1 MNDYRILV
9 VDDEEDLCEILKF
22 NLENE
27 GYEVDTANSAEE
39 ALKMN
44 IGSYNLLLLDVMM
57 GEISG
62 FKMASLLKKDKK
74 TAQVPII
81 FITAKDTENDTVTG
95 FNLGADD
102 YISKP
107 FSLREV
113 IARVKAVLRRTQ
125 QGEPERA
132 PEQISYKTLVIDIV
146 KKKTGESLGVEKYA
160 ERIQVT
166 DSHPLRDVKV
176 TREETLKA
184 LNIYEKLKD
193 FPVKSYKQAYLQMKK
208 FCKKTGFQFDII
220 SPNNILIDTKAKKIN
235 LIDPVTPKV
244 NKPVHGDN
252 ADFSKYHGC
261 DSLYPVICDFIM
273 QKEHLENLT
282 ADEKLKWKK
291 SINVIIAK
299 CISAGKIAGFDRN
312 IKQLRVLYERIERF
326 WNTNELCNRYDN
338 FIDMYSG
345 TINQEKTITA
355 ALNYKNSEQERIKE
369 ISRLDAANFE
379 EIKPVFEKILEA
391 PHQPKVE
398 FPEIINAVLDKVFEY
413 GSDAKSLVPALEL
426 LFDKEIFCTT
436 KKRLYRLFIALE
448 PENKKFLDEIGKS
461 AKNPIEKMLFKQ
473 EFTDLYKKSGK
484 HSQEIYKDAVSGATI
499 PQELADKLWISR
511 TCTNTGSMQE
521 ISIKNMIKAYNYI
534 ESVKN
539 RKPEVADLVKLH
551 KIVLADTPEQELIG
565 GRLRTPETDELVRQI
580 FHVTKD
586 PKSVV
591 NDYSASKDVVEDL
604 KKLDEYINK
613 NYDTMDCFTHAA
625 NIFSEVIR
633 IHPFLNGNGRAARL
647 FTEEFLLSKGYR
659 LDKWPVYFNSRF
671 DYF

>member
-1 MNDYRILV
+1 MQILFNPQYTNLQFQGRNDTFWKAYNREMNGIPLKDTILKSISDENNLLGEGLSKKGYGLAGIKDYVIRIYKNCFRKEDLDREFVKPKNDYLNTLEGV
-9 VDDEEDLCEILKF
+9 VLCIPGK
-22 NLENE
+22 
-27 GYEVDTANSAEE
+27 
-39 ALKMN
+39 
-44 IGSYNLLLLDVMM
+44 
-57 GEISG
+57 
-62 FKMASLLKKDKK
+62 
-74 TAQVPII
+74 
-81 FITAKDTENDTVTG
+81 
-95 FNLGADD
+95 
-102 YISKP
+102 
-107 FSLREV
+107 
-113 IARVKAVLRRTQ
+113 
-125 QGEPERA
+125 
-132 PEQISYKTLVIDIV
+132 IDIV
-146 KKKTGESLGVEKYA
+146 KKKTGESLGVDKYA

-345 TINQEKTITA
+345 IINQEKTITA

-379 EIKPVFEKILEA
+379 EIKPVFEKTL
-391 PHQPKVE
+391 
-398 FPEIINAVLDKVFEY
+398 
-413 GSDAKSLVPALEL
+413 
-426 LFDKEIFCTT
+426 
-436 KKRLYRLFIALE
+436 KRL
-448 PENKKFLDEIGKS
+448 
-461 AKNPIEKMLFKQ
+461 
-473 EFTDLYKKSGK
+473 
-484 HSQEIYKDAVSGATI
+484 
-499 PQELADKLWISR
+499 
-511 TCTNTGSMQE
+511 TN
-521 ISIKNMIKAYNYI
+521 
-534 ESVKN
+534 
-539 RKPEVADLVKLH
+539 R
-551 KIVLADTPEQELIG
+551 
-565 GRLRTPETDELVRQI
+565 R
-580 FHVTKD
+580 
-586 PKSVV
+586 
-591 NDYSASKDVVEDL
+591 
-604 KKLDEYINK
+604 
-613 NYDTMDCFTHAA
+613 
-625 NIFSEVIR
+625 
-633 IHPFLNGNGRAARL
+633 
-647 FTEEFLLSKGYR
+647 
-659 LDKWPVYFNSRF
+659 
-671 DYF
+671 

>member
-1 MNDYRILV
+1 MQILFNPQYTNLQFQGRNDTFWKAYNRELNGIPLK
-9 VDDEEDLCEILKF
+9 DTILKSISD
-22 NLENE
+22 EN
-27 GYEVDTANSAEE
+27 
-39 ALKMN
+39 
-44 IGSYNLLLLDVMM
+44 NLL
-57 GEISG
+57 GEG
-62 FKMASLLKKDKK
+62 LLKKGYGL
-74 TAQVPII
+74 AGI
-81 FITAKDTENDTVTG
+81 KDYVIRIYKNCFRKEDLDREFVKPKNDYLNTLEGV
-95 FNLGADD
+95 
-102 YISKP
+102 
-107 FSLREV
+107 
-113 IARVKAVLRRTQ
+113 VLCIP
-125 QGEPERA
+125 G
-132 PEQISYKTLVIDIV
+132 KIDIV
-146 KKKTGESLGVEKYA
+146 KKKTGESLGVDKYA

-166 DSHPLRDVKV
+166 DFPPLRDVKV

-282 ADEKLKWKK
+282 GNEKLKWKK
-291 SINVIIAK
+291 SISVIIAK
-299 CISAGKIAGFDRN
+299 CISAGEIAGFGRN
-312 IKQLRVLYERIERF
+312 IEQLRVLYERIERF

-345 TINQEKTITA
+345 TINQAKTITD
-355 ALNYKNSEQERIKE
+355 ALNYKNSEKERIKE

-659 LDKWPVYFNSRF
+659 LDKWPEEILYRKIYSADELAEYIRRSSNFIAL
-671 DYF
+671 

>member
-1 MNDYRILV
+1 MQILFNPQYTNLQFQGRNDTFWKAYNREMNGIPLKDTILKSISDENNLLGEGLSKKGYGLAGIKDYVIRIYKNCFKKEDLDREFVKPKNDYLNTLEGV
-9 VDDEEDLCEILKF
+9 VLCIPGK
-22 NLENE
+22 
-27 GYEVDTANSAEE
+27 
-39 ALKMN
+39 
-44 IGSYNLLLLDVMM
+44 
-57 GEISG
+57 
-62 FKMASLLKKDKK
+62 
-74 TAQVPII
+74 
-81 FITAKDTENDTVTG
+81 
-95 FNLGADD
+95 
-102 YISKP
+102 
-107 FSLREV
+107 
-113 IARVKAVLRRTQ
+113 
-125 QGEPERA
+125 
-132 PEQISYKTLVIDIV
+132 IDIV
-146 KKKTGESLGVEKYA
+146 KKKTGESLGVDKYA

-659 LDKWPVYFNSRF
+659 LDKWPEEILYRKIYSADELAEYIRRSSNFIAL
-671 DYF
+671 

>member
-1 MNDYRILV
+1 MQILFNPQYTNLQFQGRNDTFWKAYNREMNGIPLKDTILKSISDENNLLGEGLSKKGYGLAGIKDYVIRIYKNCFKKEDLDREFVKPKNDYLNTLEGV
-9 VDDEEDLCEILKF
+9 VLCIPGK
-22 NLENE
+22 
-27 GYEVDTANSAEE
+27 
-39 ALKMN
+39 
-44 IGSYNLLLLDVMM
+44 
-57 GEISG
+57 
-62 FKMASLLKKDKK
+62 
-74 TAQVPII
+74 
-81 FITAKDTENDTVTG
+81 
-95 FNLGADD
+95 
-102 YISKP
+102 
-107 FSLREV
+107 
-113 IARVKAVLRRTQ
+113 
-125 QGEPERA
+125 
-132 PEQISYKTLVIDIV
+132 IDIV

-282 ADEKLKWKK
+282 GNEKLKWKK
-291 SINVIIAK
+291 SISVIIAK
-299 CISAGKIAGFDRN
+299 CISAGEIAGFGRN
-312 IKQLRVLYERIERF
+312 IEQLRVLYERIERF

-345 TINQEKTITA
+345 TINQAKTITD
-355 ALNYKNSEQERIKE
+355 ALNYKNSEKERIKA

-379 EIKPVFEKILEA
+379 EIKSVFEKILEA

-398 FPEIINAVLDKVFEY
+398 FPEIINAVLDKVSEY
-413 GSDAKSLVPALEL
+413 GKDAKPLVPALEL

-436 KKRLYRLFIALE
+436 KKRLYKLFIALE

-461 AKNPIEKMLFKQ
+461 AKNPLEKMLFKQ
-473 EFTDLYKKSGK
+473 EFADFYKKSGK

-565 GRLRTPETDELVRQI
+565 GRLRTAETDELVRQI

-633 IHPFLNGNGRAARL
+633 IHPFLNGNGRVARL
-647 FTEEFLLSKGYR
+647 FTEEILLSKGYR
-659 LDKWPVYFNSRF
+659 LDKWPEEILYRKIYSADELAEYIRRSSNFIAL
-671 DYF
+671 

>member
-1 MNDYRILV
+1 MQILFNPQYTNLQFQGRNDTFWKAYNREMNGIPLKDTILKSISDENNLLVEGLSKKGYGLAGIKDYVIRIYKNCFKKEDLDREFVKPKNDYLNTLEGV
-9 VDDEEDLCEILKF
+9 VLCIPGK
-22 NLENE
+22 
-27 GYEVDTANSAEE
+27 
-39 ALKMN
+39 
-44 IGSYNLLLLDVMM
+44 
-57 GEISG
+57 
-62 FKMASLLKKDKK
+62 
-74 TAQVPII
+74 
-81 FITAKDTENDTVTG
+81 
-95 FNLGADD
+95 
-102 YISKP
+102 
-107 FSLREV
+107 
-113 IARVKAVLRRTQ
+113 
-125 QGEPERA
+125 
-132 PEQISYKTLVIDIV
+132 IDIV

-369 ISRLDAANFE
+369 ISRVDAANFE

-659 LDKWPVYFNSRF
+659 LDKWPEEILYRKIYSADELAEYIRRSSNFIAL
-671 DYF
+671 

>member
-1 MNDYRILV
+1 MQILFNPQYTNLQFQGRNDTFWKAYNRELNGIPLKDTILKSISDENNLLGEGLSKKGYGLAGIKDYVIRIYKNCFRKEDLDREFVKPKNDYLNTLEGV
-9 VDDEEDLCEILKF
+9 VLCIPGK
-22 NLENE
+22 
-27 GYEVDTANSAEE
+27 
-39 ALKMN
+39 
-44 IGSYNLLLLDVMM
+44 
-57 GEISG
+57 
-62 FKMASLLKKDKK
+62 
-74 TAQVPII
+74 
-81 FITAKDTENDTVTG
+81 
-95 FNLGADD
+95 
-102 YISKP
+102 
-107 FSLREV
+107 
-113 IARVKAVLRRTQ
+113 
-125 QGEPERA
+125 
-132 PEQISYKTLVIDIV
+132 IDIV
-146 KKKTGESLGVEKYA
+146 KKKTGESLGVDKYA

-345 TINQEKTITA
+345 IINQEKTITA

-659 LDKWPVYFNSRF
+659 LDKWPEEILYRKIYSADELAEYIRRSSNFIAL
-671 DYF
+671 

>member
-1 MNDYRILV
+1 MQILFNPQYTNLQFQGRNDTFWKAYNREMNGIPLKDTILKSISDENNLLGEGLSKKGYGLAGIKDYVIRIYKNCFRKEDLDREFVKPKNDYLNTLEGV
-9 VDDEEDLCEILKF
+9 VLCIPGK
-22 NLENE
+22 
-27 GYEVDTANSAEE
+27 
-39 ALKMN
+39 
-44 IGSYNLLLLDVMM
+44 
-57 GEISG
+57 
-62 FKMASLLKKDKK
+62 
-74 TAQVPII
+74 
-81 FITAKDTENDTVTG
+81 
-95 FNLGADD
+95 
-102 YISKP
+102 
-107 FSLREV
+107 
-113 IARVKAVLRRTQ
+113 
-125 QGEPERA
+125 
-132 PEQISYKTLVIDIV
+132 IDIV
-146 KKKTGESLGVEKYA
+146 KKKTGESLGVDKYA

-355 ALNYKNSEQERIKE
+355 ALNYKNSEQERIKA

-591 NDYSASKDVVEDL
+591 NDYSASKYVVEDL

-659 LDKWPVYFNSRF
+659 LDKWPEEILYRKIYSADELAEYIRRSSNFIAL
-671 DYF
+671 

>member
-1 MNDYRILV
+1 MQILFNPQYTNLQFQGRNDTFWKAYNREMNGIPLKDTILKSISDENNLLGEGLSKKGYGLAGIKDYVIRIYKNCFRKEDLDREFVKPKNDYLNTLEGV
-9 VDDEEDLCEILKF
+9 VLCIPGK
-22 NLENE
+22 
-27 GYEVDTANSAEE
+27 
-39 ALKMN
+39 
-44 IGSYNLLLLDVMM
+44 
-57 GEISG
+57 
-62 FKMASLLKKDKK
+62 
-74 TAQVPII
+74 
-81 FITAKDTENDTVTG
+81 
-95 FNLGADD
+95 
-102 YISKP
+102 
-107 FSLREV
+107 
-113 IARVKAVLRRTQ
+113 
-125 QGEPERA
+125 
-132 PEQISYKTLVIDIV
+132 IDIV
-146 KKKTGESLGVEKYA
+146 KKKTGESLGVDKYA

-166 DSHPLRDVKV
+166 DFPPLRDVKV

-413 GSDAKSLVPALEL
+413 ESDAKSLVPVLEL

-473 EFTDLYKKSGK
+473 EFTDLYKKSRK

-551 KIVLADTPEQELIG
+551 KIVLADTPGQELIG

-659 LDKWPVYFNSRF
+659 LDKWPEEILYRKIYSADELAEYIRRSSNFIAL
-671 DYF
+671 

>member
-1 MNDYRILV
+1 MQILFNPQYTNLQFQGRNDTFWKAYNREMNGIPLKDTILKSISDENNLLGEGLSKKGYGLAGIKDYVIRIYKNCFKKEDLDREFVKPKNDYLNTLEGV
-9 VDDEEDLCEILKF
+9 VLCIPGK
-22 NLENE
+22 
-27 GYEVDTANSAEE
+27 
-39 ALKMN
+39 
-44 IGSYNLLLLDVMM
+44 
-57 GEISG
+57 
-62 FKMASLLKKDKK
+62 
-74 TAQVPII
+74 
-81 FITAKDTENDTVTG
+81 
-95 FNLGADD
+95 
-102 YISKP
+102 
-107 FSLREV
+107 
-113 IARVKAVLRRTQ
+113 
-125 QGEPERA
+125 
-132 PEQISYKTLVIDIV
+132 IDIV

-299 CISAGKIAGFDRN
+299 CISAGKMAGFDRN

-426 LFDKEIFCTT
+426 VFDKEIFCTT

-659 LDKWPVYFNSRF
+659 LDKWPEEILYRKIYSADELAEYIRRSSNYIALVK
-671 DYF
+671 

>member
-1 MNDYRILV
+1 MQILFNPQYTNLQFQGRNDTFWKAYNREMNGIPLKDTILKSISDENNLLGEGLSKKGYGLAGIKDYVIRIYKNCFRKEDLDREFVKPKNDYLNTLEGV
-9 VDDEEDLCEILKF
+9 VLCIPGK
-22 NLENE
+22 
-27 GYEVDTANSAEE
+27 
-39 ALKMN
+39 
-44 IGSYNLLLLDVMM
+44 
-57 GEISG
+57 
-62 FKMASLLKKDKK
+62 
-74 TAQVPII
+74 
-81 FITAKDTENDTVTG
+81 
-95 FNLGADD
+95 
-102 YISKP
+102 
-107 FSLREV
+107 
-113 IARVKAVLRRTQ
+113 
-125 QGEPERA
+125 
-132 PEQISYKTLVIDIV
+132 IDIV
-146 KKKTGESLGVEKYA
+146 KKKPGESLGVDKYA

-345 TINQEKTITA
+345 IINQEKTITA

-580 FHVTKD
+580 FHITKD

-613 NYDTMDCFTHAA
+613 NYDTMDCFTNAA

-659 LDKWPVYFNSRF
+659 LDKWPEEILYRKIYSADELAEYIRRSSNFIAL
-671 DYF
+671 

>member
-1 MNDYRILV
+1 MQILFNPQYTNLQFQGRNDTFWKAYNREMNGIPLKDTILKSISDENNLLGEGLSKKKGYGLAGIKDYVIRIYKNCFRKEDLDREFVKPKNDYLNTLEGV
-9 VDDEEDLCEILKF
+9 VLCIPGK
-22 NLENE
+22 
-27 GYEVDTANSAEE
+27 
-39 ALKMN
+39 
-44 IGSYNLLLLDVMM
+44 
-57 GEISG
+57 
-62 FKMASLLKKDKK
+62 
-74 TAQVPII
+74 
-81 FITAKDTENDTVTG
+81 
-95 FNLGADD
+95 
-102 YISKP
+102 
-107 FSLREV
+107 
-113 IARVKAVLRRTQ
+113 
-125 QGEPERA
+125 
-132 PEQISYKTLVIDIV
+132 IDIV
-146 KKKTGESLGVEKYA
+146 KKKTGESLGVDKYA

-345 TINQEKTITA
+345 IINQEKTITA

-659 LDKWPVYFNSRF
+659 LDKWPEEILYRKIYSADELAEYIRRSSNFIAL
-671 DYF
+671 

>member
-1 MNDYRILV
+1 MQILFNPQYTNLQFQGRNDTFWKAYNREMNGIPLKDTILKSISDENNLLGEGLSKKGYGLAGIKDYVIRIYKNCFRKEDLDREFVKPKNDYLNTLEGV
-9 VDDEEDLCEILKF
+9 VLCIPGK
-22 NLENE
+22 
-27 GYEVDTANSAEE
+27 
-39 ALKMN
+39 
-44 IGSYNLLLLDVMM
+44 
-57 GEISG
+57 
-62 FKMASLLKKDKK
+62 
-74 TAQVPII
+74 
-81 FITAKDTENDTVTG
+81 
-95 FNLGADD
+95 
-102 YISKP
+102 
-107 FSLREV
+107 
-113 IARVKAVLRRTQ
+113 
-125 QGEPERA
+125 
-132 PEQISYKTLVIDIV
+132 IDIV
-146 KKKTGESLGVEKYA
+146 KKKTGESLGVDKYA

-345 TINQEKTITA
+345 IINQEKTITA

-499 PQELADKLWISR
+499 PQELSDKLWISR

-659 LDKWPVYFNSRF
+659 LDKWPEEILYRKIYSADELAEYIRRSSNFIAL
-671 DYF
+671 

>member
-1 MNDYRILV
+1 MQILFNPQYTNLQFQGRNDMFWKAYNREMNGIPLKDTILKSISDENNLLGEGLSKKGYGLAGIKDYVIRIYKNCFKKEDLDREFVKPKNDYLNTLEGV
-9 VDDEEDLCEILKF
+9 VLCIPGK
-22 NLENE
+22 
-27 GYEVDTANSAEE
+27 
-39 ALKMN
+39 
-44 IGSYNLLLLDVMM
+44 
-57 GEISG
+57 
-62 FKMASLLKKDKK
+62 
-74 TAQVPII
+74 
-81 FITAKDTENDTVTG
+81 
-95 FNLGADD
+95 
-102 YISKP
+102 
-107 FSLREV
+107 
-113 IARVKAVLRRTQ
+113 
-125 QGEPERA
+125 
-132 PEQISYKTLVIDIV
+132 IDIV

-299 CISAGKIAGFDRN
+299 CISAGKMAGFDRN

-369 ISRLDAANFE
+369 ISRLEAANFE

-659 LDKWPVYFNSRF
+659 LDKWPEEILYRKIYSADELAEYIRRSSNYIALVK
-671 DYF
+671 

>member
-1 MNDYRILV
+1 MQILFNPQYTNLQFQGRNDTFWKAYNREMNGIPLKDTILKSISDENNLLGEGLSKKGYGLAGIKDYVIRIYKNCFKKEDLDSEFVKPKNDYLNTLEGV
-9 VDDEEDLCEILKF
+9 VLCIPGK
-22 NLENE
+22 
-27 GYEVDTANSAEE
+27 
-39 ALKMN
+39 
-44 IGSYNLLLLDVMM
+44 
-57 GEISG
+57 
-62 FKMASLLKKDKK
+62 
-74 TAQVPII
+74 
-81 FITAKDTENDTVTG
+81 
-95 FNLGADD
+95 
-102 YISKP
+102 
-107 FSLREV
+107 
-113 IARVKAVLRRTQ
+113 
-125 QGEPERA
+125 
-132 PEQISYKTLVIDIV
+132 IDIV

-369 ISRLDAANFE
+369 ISRVDAANFE

-659 LDKWPVYFNSRF
+659 LDKWPEEILYRKIYSADELAEYIRRSSNFIAL
-671 DYF
+671 

>member
-1 MNDYRILV
+1 MQILFNPQYTNLQFQGRNDTFWKAYNREMNGIPLKDTILKSISDENNLLGEGLSKKGYGLAGIKDYVIRIYKNCFKKEDLDREFVKPKNDYLNTLEGV
-9 VDDEEDLCEILKF
+9 VLCIPGK
-22 NLENE
+22 
-27 GYEVDTANSAEE
+27 
-39 ALKMN
+39 
-44 IGSYNLLLLDVMM
+44 
-57 GEISG
+57 
-62 FKMASLLKKDKK
+62 
-74 TAQVPII
+74 
-81 FITAKDTENDTVTG
+81 
-95 FNLGADD
+95 
-102 YISKP
+102 
-107 FSLREV
+107 
-113 IARVKAVLRRTQ
+113 
-125 QGEPERA
+125 
-132 PEQISYKTLVIDIV
+132 IDIV

-345 TINQEKTITA
+345 IINQEKTITA

-484 HSQEIYKDAVSGATI
+484 HSQEIYKDAVSGVTI

-551 KIVLADTPEQELIG
+551 KIVLADTPGQELIG

-659 LDKWPVYFNSRF
+659 LDKWPEEILYRKIYSADELAEYIRRSSNFIAL
-671 DYF
+671 

>member
-1 MNDYRILV
+1 MQILFNPQYTNLQFQGRNDTFWKAYNREMNGIPLKDTILKSISDENNLLGEGLSKKGYGLAGIKDYVIRIYKNCFKKEDLDSEFVKPKNDYLNTLEGV
-9 VDDEEDLCEILKF
+9 VLCIPGK
-22 NLENE
+22 
-27 GYEVDTANSAEE
+27 
-39 ALKMN
+39 
-44 IGSYNLLLLDVMM
+44 
-57 GEISG
+57 
-62 FKMASLLKKDKK
+62 
-74 TAQVPII
+74 
-81 FITAKDTENDTVTG
+81 
-95 FNLGADD
+95 
-102 YISKP
+102 
-107 FSLREV
+107 
-113 IARVKAVLRRTQ
+113 
-125 QGEPERA
+125 
-132 PEQISYKTLVIDIV
+132 IDIV

-369 ISRLDAANFE
+369 ISRVDAANFE

-551 KIVLADTPEQELIG
+551 KIVLADTPEQELIC

-659 LDKWPVYFNSRF
+659 LDKWPEEILYRKIYSADELAEYIRRSSNYIALVK
-671 DYF
+671 

>member
-1 MNDYRILV
+1 MQILFNPQYTNLQFQGRNDTFWKAYNREMNGIPLKDTILKSISDENNLLGEGLSKKGYGLAGIKDYVIRIYKNCFRKEDLDREFVKPKNDYLNTLEGV
-9 VDDEEDLCEILKF
+9 VLCIPGK
-22 NLENE
+22 
-27 GYEVDTANSAEE
+27 
-39 ALKMN
+39 
-44 IGSYNLLLLDVMM
+44 
-57 GEISG
+57 
-62 FKMASLLKKDKK
+62 
-74 TAQVPII
+74 
-81 FITAKDTENDTVTG
+81 
-95 FNLGADD
+95 
-102 YISKP
+102 
-107 FSLREV
+107 
-113 IARVKAVLRRTQ
+113 
-125 QGEPERA
+125 
-132 PEQISYKTLVIDIV
+132 IDIV
-146 KKKTGESLGVEKYA
+146 KKKTGESLGVDKYA

-312 IKQLRVLYERIERF
+312 IKQLRVLCERIERF

-345 TINQEKTITA
+345 IINQEKTITA

-551 KIVLADTPEQELIG
+551 KIVLADTPGQELIG

-659 LDKWPVYFNSRF
+659 LDKWPEEILYRKIYSADELAEYIRRSSNFIAL
-671 DYF
+671 

>member
-1 MNDYRILV
+1 MQILFNPQYTNLQFQGRNDTFWKAYNREMNGIPLKDTILKSISDENNLLGEGLSKKGYGLAGIKDYVIRIYKNCFRKEDLDREFVKPKNDYLNTLEGV
-9 VDDEEDLCEILKF
+9 VLCIPGK
-22 NLENE
+22 
-27 GYEVDTANSAEE
+27 
-39 ALKMN
+39 
-44 IGSYNLLLLDVMM
+44 
-57 GEISG
+57 
-62 FKMASLLKKDKK
+62 
-74 TAQVPII
+74 
-81 FITAKDTENDTVTG
+81 
-95 FNLGADD
+95 
-102 YISKP
+102 
-107 FSLREV
+107 
-113 IARVKAVLRRTQ
+113 
-125 QGEPERA
+125 
-132 PEQISYKTLVIDIV
+132 IDIV
-146 KKKTGESLGVEKYA
+146 KKKTGESLGVDKYA

-345 TINQEKTITA
+345 IINQEKTITA

-461 AKNPIEKMLFKQ
+461 AKNPIEKMLFRQ

-551 KIVLADTPEQELIG
+551 KIVLADTPGQELIG

-659 LDKWPVYFNSRF
+659 LDKWPEEILYRKIYSADELAEYIRRSSNFIAVKKHLK
-671 DYF
+671 